1 MVFLLYSCPLC
12 KRVTGFKRFVKRIFL
27 ILLSASLLAACAGK
41 PIQRKDGT
49 TSERP
54 LSFSG
59 IAKGD
64 VDDVTEVTQRETIA
78 SLKRLTEKLYR
89 RNPAELQKNSAAS
102 MEAAVAQ
109 IFDPVNHWHLSP
121 RRKLDW
127 RTSINNAFSEDFAGD
142 RIDALMTGLVTMVM
156 ATYNHKTEIYILDS
170 LDPQSLYNG
179 ARNLEIAVWRLS
191 NARKST
197 GELLLLT
204 NGVDQNGVPNLS
216 FEREFGKLIAT
227 QDLIARVIE
236 DKTNRAIRF
245 GVVNAASLVFLP
257 I

>member
-1 MVFLLYSCPLC
+1 MKTVLTLLIC
-12 KRVTGFKRFVKRIFL
+12 
-27 ILLSASLLAACAGK
+27 LSLTACSSK

-49 TSERP
+49 TSVRP
-54 LSFSG
+54 MSVAG

-64 VDDVTEVTQRETIA
+64 IDDVTEVAQRETIA

-89 RNPAELQKNSAAS
+89 RNPAELRKNSVES
-102 MEAAVAQ
+102 IDAAVAK

-121 RRKLDW
+121 RRNMDW
-127 RTSINNAFSEDFAGD
+127 QASINGAFAEDFAGD
-142 RIDALMTGLVTMVM
+142 RIEALMSGLLTMVM

-179 ARNLEIAVWRLS
+179 ARNIEIAVWRISNAKKANGELMLLS
-191 NARKST
+191 N
-197 GELLLLT
+197 
-204 NGVDQNGVPNLS
+204 GVGSDGVANLS

-227 QDLIARVIE
+227 QDLIARIIE
-236 DKTNRAIRF
+236 DKTNRTIRF
-245 GVVNAASLVFLP
+245 SVVNAASLVFLP

>member
-1 MVFLLYSCPLC
+1 MKTV
-12 KRVTGFKRFVKRIFL
+12 L
-27 ILLSASLLAACAGK
+27 ILLICLSLAACSGK

-49 TSERP
+49 SSQRP
-54 LSFSG
+54 LSIAG

-64 VDDVTEVTQRETIA
+64 IDDVTEVSQRETIA
-78 SLKRLTEKLYR
+78 LLRKLTEKLYK
-89 RNPAELQKNSAAS
+89 RNPSELQKNSAAT
-102 MEAAVAQ
+102 METAVAK

-127 RTSINNAFSEDFAGD
+127 QASINNAFTEDFAGD
-142 RIDALMTGLVTMVM
+142 RIEALMNGLLTMVM

-179 ARNLEIAVWRLS
+179 ARNIEIAVWRLS
-191 NARKST
+191 NAKKAN
-197 GELLLLT
+197 GDLMLLT
-204 NGVDQNGVPNLS
+204 NGIDPNGVANLS

-227 QDLIARVIE
+227 QDLIARIIE

-245 GVVNAASLVFLP
+245 SVVNAASLVFLP

>member
-1 MVFLLYSCPLC
+1 VKIVLTLFLC
-12 KRVTGFKRFVKRIFL
+12 
-27 ILLSASLLAACAGK
+27 LSLAACSGK

-54 LSFSG
+54 LSISG

-78 SLKRLTEKLYR
+78 SLKRLTEKLYK
-89 RNPAELQKNSAAS
+89 RNPAELQKNSAES
-102 MEAAVAQ
+102 MEAAIAR

-121 RRKLDW
+121 RRNLDW
-127 RTSINNAFSEDFAGD
+127 QAGINNAFSEEFAGD
-142 RIDALMTGLVTMVM
+142 RIDALMSGLLTMVM
-156 ATYNHKTEIYILDS
+156 ASYNHKTEVYILDS
-170 LDPQSLYNG
+170 LDPQKLYNG
-179 ARNLEIAVWRLS
+179 ARNIEIAVWRLS
-191 NARKST
+191 NAKKAT
-197 GELLLLT
+197 GELMLLT
-204 NGVDQNGVPNLS
+204 NGTDPNGVANLS

-245 GVVNAASLVFLP
+245 SVVNAASLVFLP